1 MDLKKILSQAVKEN
15 ASDIHFKVGSPPLLR
30 CGGILSRLPE
40 PAIKKEDCEKIL
52 DEVLTPPE
60 KKRFTAEQE
69 LDKGMELPGF
79 CRLRINLSV
88 EKGALRIVFRL
99 IPSSPLSIEELH
111 LPGVLEKIA
120 RSPRGLILVAGET
133 GAGKTTTLATIIDYI
148 NTHFAKHIITI
159 EDPIEFLHQDKKSI
173 VTQREIGTD
182 TKSFS
187 SSLHYVLRQD
197 PDVILIGEM
206 RDLDTAKAA
215 ISAAETGHLVLST
228 LHTNNSIETINRILD
243 IFPPNQQS
251 QIRKQLAATLVAA
264 ICQRLL
270 PKKDGSGRVPAV
282 EILIS
287 TALIK
292 EKILKSQLPN
302 IPKLMEE
309 GKTIYGMQTFDMAL
323 LELVKSGQVSEEVA
337 LIASTSPTDFSL
349 KLKGFAD

>member
-1 MDLKKILSQAVKEN
+1 MDLKKILSQAVEEN

-30 CGGILSRLPE
+30 CWGVLSRLPF
-40 PAIKKEDCEKIL
+40 PAMKKEDCEKIL

-60 KKRFTAEQE
+60 KEKFSIEQE
-69 LDKGMELPGF
+69 LDKGMEFSGF
-79 CRLRINLSV
+79 CRLRVNLSV
-88 EKGALRIVFRL
+88 EKGAPRIVFRL
-99 IPSSPLSIEELH
+99 IPFTPLSLEKLH
-111 LPGVLEKIA
+111 LPGILEKIA
-120 RSPRGLILVAGET
+120 QSPRGLILVAGET

-187 SSLHYVLRQD
+187 SSLRYILRQD

-228 LHTNNSIETINRILD
+228 LHTNSSTETINRILD

-251 QIRKQLAATLVAA
+251 QICKQLAATLAAA

-270 PKKDGSGRVPAV
+270 PKKDGSGMIPAV
-282 EILIS
+282 EVLIS

-292 EKILKSQLPN
+292 EKILKSQLQD
-302 IPKLMEE
+302 IPKLMQE

-323 LELVKSGQVSEEVA
+323 LELVKSGLVSQEVA
-337 LIASTSPTDFSL
+337 LAASTSPTDFSL